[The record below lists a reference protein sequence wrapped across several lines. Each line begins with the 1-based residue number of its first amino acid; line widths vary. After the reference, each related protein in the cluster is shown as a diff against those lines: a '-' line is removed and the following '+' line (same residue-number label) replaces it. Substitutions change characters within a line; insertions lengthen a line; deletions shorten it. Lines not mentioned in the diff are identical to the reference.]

1 MLKKVKL
8 IPEILRLKEIF
19 LMTGFSVI
27 GNVFTDKVLWENGR
41 DFYFSYAMIFS
52 FVLAVY
58 LLNSYADYSE
68 DQQSER
74 LDKVSGITRMRY
86 LVLMCMAVIAFV
98 FFGGLLGVPLVVVCV
113 VSFILWGLYYLKP
126 IRLKATLLLGTLIHF
141 LCGTLHFQMGYGYT
155 QPIDEHSILIATY
168 YGMLLSMGH
177 MNHEMLDF
185 KNDQASATK
194 TTAIR
199 IGIQNVSKLR
209 SFIAVISFAYLF
221 ILYFRQSLT
230 WQEFILLG
238 SGHFIILT
246 LLLGFSSRISPMGFQ
261 KVMRSVMLITGIA
274 LVIIKT
280 L

>member
-27 GNVFTDKVLWENGR
+27 GNVFTDNVLWENGR
-41 DFYFSYAMIFS
+41 DFYISYAMIFF

-74 LDKVSGITRMRY
+74 LGQVSGITRVRY
-86 LVLMCMAVIAFV
+86 LFLMCMAVIVFI
-98 FFGGLLGVPLVVVCV
+98 FFGGVLGVPLVIVCV
-113 VSFILWGLYYLKP
+113 VSFLLWGLYYLKP
-126 IRLKATLLLGTLIHF
+126 IRLKATILLGTLIHF
-141 LCGTLHFQMGYGYT
+141 ICGILHFQMGYGYA
-155 QPIDEHSILIATY
+155 QPMDEHSILIASY

-177 MNHEMLDF
+177 MNHELLDF
-185 KNDQASATK
+185 ENDQVSATK

-199 IGIQNVSKLR
+199 IGRQNVSKLR
-209 SFIAVISFAYLF
+209 SLIAVISFAYLF
-221 ILYFRQSLT
+221 ILYFRQTLT
-230 WQEFILLG
+230 WQEFIILG

-246 LLLGFSSRISPMGFQ
+246 LLLGFSSRIRPIGFQ
-261 KVMRSVMLITGIA
+261 KVMRSVMLISGIV
-274 LVIIKT
+274 LVVFKT
-280 L
+280 V